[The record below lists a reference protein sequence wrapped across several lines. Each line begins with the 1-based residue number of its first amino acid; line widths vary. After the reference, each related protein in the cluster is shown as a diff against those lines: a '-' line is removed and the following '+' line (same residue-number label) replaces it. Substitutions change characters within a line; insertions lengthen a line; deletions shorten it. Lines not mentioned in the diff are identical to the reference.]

1 MTATSISKP
10 CWPALPGGCYFPP
23 PMDPICHTLVGAS
36 LAQAGLKRRT
46 ALGTATLLIGA
57 NLPDVDLVSRAWGTI
72 PMLEWR
78 RGWTHGVLALVALP
92 MLLTGLVL
100 AWDRV
105 GRKRSSDKIPASA
118 KQLLLLSGVA
128 VLTHPTLDWLNTYG
142 MRWLM
147 PFSDRWYYGDALFI
161 VDPWV
166 WLVLAAGIVLS
177 LSRERRHG
185 ISSPGRPA
193 LVALAL
199 VTVYILSMFG
209 LSAVTARRLASA
221 YAAHTGVP
229 PMDVM
234 AGPVPLNPLRRSIVI
249 QTRDHYVV
257 GDYSWLPAEWTES
270 EDVYPT
276 LRRGMRDSNVHQAVT
291 QPAGRGFLSWTR
303 FPTYTVEDTT
313 KPSVVH
319 LLDLRYA
326 TQPTAPFGAIAIPPT
341 TSGRGTP

>member
-1 MTATSISKP
+1 
-10 CWPALPGGCYFPP
+10 
-23 PMDPICHTLVGAS
+23 MDPLCHTLVGAS

-57 NLPDVDLVSRAWGTI
+57 NLPDVDFVSRAWGTV

-78 RGWTHGVLALVALP
+78 RGWTHGVLALAVLP
-92 MLLTGLVL
+92 ILLTGLML

-105 GRKRSSDKIPASA
+105 GRKRSSDKIPVSA

-177 LSRERRHG
+177 LSRERRHSAA
-185 ISSPGRPA
+185 SSGRPA

-209 LSAVTARRLASA
+209 LSAVTERRLASA
-221 YAAHTGVP
+221 YASQTGVAP
-229 PMDVM
+229 IYVM

-257 GDYSWLPAEWTES
+257 GDYSWLPAGWTEG
-270 EDVYPT
+270 ERTYPT
-276 LRRGMRDSNVHQAVT
+276 LQRGMRDSNVHHAVT

-303 FPTYTVEDTT
+303 FATYTVEDTT
-313 KPSVVH
+313 KPSIVH
-319 LLDLRYA
+319 LIDLRYA
-326 TQPTAPFGAIAIPPT
+326 TEPTAPFGTVAIPPT